1 MINTKEIYAK
11 LLNDERITTLVSE
24 DNILNAYPAS
34 VEDFPCIVFIDENQS
49 DEQYADNFAT
59 TSRCSVT
66 IHIFSKK
73 LDEYVTTSEIGVIIA
88 RVMNEDLWHC
98 SMNREISDTNPDV
111 EHRIMDFE
119 KSIYNELNIN

>member
-1 MINTKEIYAK
+1 MINAKEIYMTLLSDNRIKAK
-11 LLNDERITTLVSE
+11 VDE

-34 VEDFPCIVFIDENQS
+34 VEDFPCIAFIDENQS
-49 DEQYADNFAT
+49 DGEYADNKHNADN
-59 TSRCSVT
+59 CSVM

-88 RVMNEDLWHC
+88 NVLNEDLWHC
-98 SMNREISDTNPDV
+98 SLNREVTDPDPSV
-111 EHRIMDFE
+111 EHRVMSFS